1 MPNSTQLNYTTLHYA
16 ATSSA
21 TTLHYAS
28 VMALHYM
35 HLIQTESGKQSGPVI
50 TSYSTVKV
58 VGHISRSVGLAE
70 TEQAREE
77 KKRKIK
83 EALG

>member
-1 MPNSTQLNYTTLHYA
+1 
-16 ATSSA
+16 
-21 TTLHYAS
+21 
-28 VMALHYM
+28 M

>member
-1 MPNSTQLNYTTLHYA
+1 
-16 ATSSA
+16 
-21 TTLHYAS
+21 
-28 VMALHYM
+28 M

-50 TSYSTVKV
+50 ASYSTVKV

-70 TEQAREE
+70 TEQARGE